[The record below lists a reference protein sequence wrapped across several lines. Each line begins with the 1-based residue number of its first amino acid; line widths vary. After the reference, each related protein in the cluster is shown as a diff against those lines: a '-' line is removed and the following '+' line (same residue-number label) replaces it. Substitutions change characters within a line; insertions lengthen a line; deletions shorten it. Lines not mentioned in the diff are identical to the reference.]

1 MLLATKSPL
10 CPTSVSL
17 HGPGLFENAFPLVHL
32 APPIHPLGLLSGN
45 ILPGILSVS
54 ALG

>member
-32 APPIHPLGLLSGN
+32 APPIHPLKDS
-45 ILPGILSVS
+45 S
-54 ALG
+54 LGTFYQAY